1 MKLIFK
7 IGIGLVVVAGVFL
20 IWAFKAAKV
29 RELEVAEGD
38 SQSSKVKKADEWLQK
53 IHKEKKFNGGVLVI
67 KNGEVLLK
75 KTYGYTDHTQKEQ
88 LTSASAFRLAS
99 VSKQFTATGIMLL
112 KEQGKLDFDDP
123 ITKYLPELKYN
134 NVSIRNLLNHTSG
147 VPDVYMNF
155 PNKYSKEIGD
165 VLEISE
171 MVTLLA
177 KEDLPLRTK
186 PNAAYQYNNT
196 GYVLLA
202 AIIESVS
209 QKSFEKFMQEELFDL
224 LQMKNTRVWNL
235 VSKDKDFDNKT
246 SSFSYFMGSPNKLTP
261 GVLDGVAGDGSVF
274 SSLDDF
280 IIWNQF
286 WSKNDLLSKETM
298 AEAFKRPTLEDG
310 KQSFYG
316 FGWIVTNGVGVW
328 HNGSWLGARTLIARN
343 EATKNCIVV
352 LDNSSS
358 KSVDLIGQ
366 QLAKILQ

>member
-7 IGIGLVVVAGVFL
+7 LGIGLVVLAGVFL
-20 IWAFKAAKV
+20 LWAFRNSKLQ
-29 RELEVAEGD
+29 ELEITAED

-53 IHKEKKFNGGVLVI
+53 IHKENKFNGAVLLI
-67 KNGEVLLK
+67 NNGEVLLK
-75 KTYGYTDHTQKEQ
+75 KAYGYTDHTRTEK
-88 LTSASAFRLAS
+88 LTTASSFRLAS

-123 ITKYLPELKYN
+123 ITKYLPELKYT

-155 PNKYSKEIGD
+155 PRKYSKEIGD

-177 KEDLPLRTK
+177 KEDLPLKTQ
-186 PNAAYQYNNT
+186 PNDAYQYNNT

-202 AIIESVS
+202 AIIENVS
-209 QKSFEKFMQEELFDL
+209 KKSFEEFMQDALFTP

-235 VSKDKDFDNKT
+235 VSKDKYFENKT
-246 SSFSYFMGSPNKLTP
+246 SSFDNFMGTASKLTP
-261 GVLDGVAGDGSVF
+261 GVLDGVAGDGSIF
-274 SSLDDF
+274 SSVDDF
-280 IIWNQF
+280 VIWNQF
-286 WSKNDLLSKETM
+286 WSENSLLSKETM
-298 AEAFKRPTLEDG
+298 AEAFKKPTLNNG
-310 KQSFYG
+310 KQSYYG
-316 FGWIVTNGVGVW
+316 FGWIVTQRVGTW

-343 EATKNCIVV
+343 EKLKNCIVV

-358 KSVDLIGQ
+358 KNVDLIGRE
-366 QLAKILQ
+366 LAKVFE